1 MKDNRQIS
9 KYNRVLLKLVRGR
22 VLSGVITGR
31 KVSSRVV
38 VQLLYFFEFVYRYL
52 DLFIVI
58 RFANIIA

>member
-1 MKDNRQIS
+1 VKDNRQIS